1 MASARVLSGEGE
13 STPVRVS
20 GFAKSYGKVAAVRE
34 ADLVVAKGE
43 MYGLIGPDGA
53 GKSTLMKSVAGVLAY
68 DAGTVQVF
76 GETVDS
82 EESAEVIKSR
92 IGLMPQG
99 LGLNL
104 SPDLS
109 IEENIDYF
117 ARVRLVPPDE
127 LDARKDRFLKMT
139 RLDKFRDRPMKNLS
153 GGMKQKLG
161 LICSLIHL
169 PELIIL
175 DEPTTGVDP
184 VSRRDFWAI
193 LSELSRAEGM
203 TALISTAYME
213 EALRFD
219 RVSLM
224 HEGRFLASGTPD
236 ELTGLVPG
244 TMVELRCPRQIESL
258 GVLRQSYP
266 QVEPRGEWVRLLVD
280 TTDRERAS
288 AEAVSHL
295 PGELQPTEVRAFA
308 PDLEDV
314 FIALLR
320 QRKEEAPRD
329 TEAQQEEAAAS
340 TAVESYEA
348 IPEEQLQRTAIEASE
363 LTRIFGSFTA
373 VDHVTFQ
380 VKQGEIFGL
389 LGANGAGKSTCIK
402 MLTGILPP
410 SSGEGH
416 VSGADMRFAGQEIKE
431 RIGYVSQAFSLYI
444 DLTIMENILLYAGIY
459 GVPKELRPERA
470 QWVLEVSG
478 LAGRGEDKVASL
490 PMGLRQR
497 LSLGC
502 ALVHQPATLFLDEPT
517 SGVDPV
523 GRRQFWDIL
532 YQLARQY
539 KVAILFTTHYMS
551 EAESCDHIV
560 LMFAGRV
567 VADAS
572 PEGLE
577 NNLEDEVGQ
586 LLEFTT
592 SDPPNALDLVM
603 QAFPEA
609 LPYGS
614 RIRIL
619 SKDPAADERRMQE
632 VLAAKQ
638 IEVLTVTPKPISMEE
653 VFVHTVTSLERES
666 EKAKGAAQ

>member
-1 MASARVLSGEGE
+1 MAEAPVLDASAAIF
-13 STPVRVS
+13 PVQVT
-20 GFAKSYGKVAAVRE
+20 GFEKSYGAVRAVRG
-34 ADLVVAKGE
+34 ADLRVNKGE

-68 DAGTVQVF
+68 DAGTVEVF
-76 GETVDS
+76 GQKVDS
-82 EESAEVIKSR
+82 EESAELIKSR

-127 LDARKDRFLKMT
+127 LEARKDRFLKMT
-139 RLDKFRDRPMKNLS
+139 RLDKFRNRPMKNLS

-193 LSELSRAEGM
+193 LSELSREEGM

-224 HEGRFLASGTPD
+224 HEGRFLASGTPE
-236 ELTGLVPG
+236 ELVGLVPG

-258 GVLRQSYP
+258 GVLREHYP
-266 QVEPRGEWVRLLVD
+266 QVEPRGPWVRLLAD
-280 TTDRERAS
+280 TADREKAS
-288 AEAVSHL
+288 TEAESFL
-295 PGELQPTEVRAFA
+295 PPELKPTEVRTWD

-320 QRKEEAPRD
+320 QRE
-329 TEAQQEEAAAS
+329 QEEGEKTAAS
-340 TAVESYEA
+340 ATVETYA
-348 IPEEQLQRTAIEASE
+348 ALPEDQKDRTAIEAME
-363 LTRIFGSFTA
+363 LTRVFGSFTA

-410 SSGEGH
+410 SSGAGQ

-444 DLTIMENILLYAGIY
+444 DLTVLENIRLYAGIY
-459 GVPKELRPERA
+459 GVPREIRAERA
-470 QWVLEVSG
+470 EWVLEVSG
-478 LAGRGEDKVASL
+478 LAGRGDDKVASL

-532 YQLARQY
+532 YRLSRVHN
-539 KVAILFTTHYMS
+539 VAILFTTHYMS

-567 VADAS
+567 VADDP
-572 PEGLE
+572 PEALEDNLE
-577 NNLEDEVGQ
+577 NQVGS
-586 LLEFTT
+586 LLEFRT
-592 SDPPNALDLVM
+592 SDPPNALGLVTA
-603 QAFPEA
+603 AFPEA

-619 SKDPAADERRMQE
+619 SKNPATDEQRIRQILSE
-632 VLAAKQ
+632 HD

-653 VFVHTVTSLERES
+653 VFVHTVTSLERET
-666 EKAKGAAQ
+666 EKAKAAA

>member
-1 MASARVLSGEGE
+1 MATAPVLSDDE
-13 STPVRVS
+13 SALPIRVREF
-20 GFAKSYGKVAAVRE
+20 GKSYGNVIAVRE
-34 ADLVVAKGE
+34 ADLDVVKGE

-53 GKSTLMKSVAGVLAY
+53 GKSTLMKSIAGVLAY
-68 DAGTVQVF
+68 DAGSVEVF
-76 GETVDS
+76 GERVDS
-82 EESAEVIKSR
+82 EISAELIKSR

-117 ARVRLVPPDE
+117 AKVRLVPPDE

-139 RLDKFRDRPMKNLS
+139 RLDKFRNRPMKNLS

-193 LSELSRAEGM
+193 LSDLSRAEGM

-236 ELTGLVPG
+236 ELVGLVPG
-244 TMVELRCPRQIESL
+244 TMVELRCPRQIDAL
-258 GVLRQSYP
+258 GVMRNHYA
-266 QVEPRGEWVRLLVD
+266 QVEPRGEWVRLLAD
-280 TTDRERAS
+280 TSDRDKAIS
-288 AEAVSHL
+288 EAISFL
-295 PGELQPTEVRAFA
+295 PQELKPTEVRTWD

-320 QRKEEAPRD
+320 KRE
-329 TEAQQEEAAAS
+329 QQEGETASSAGTVETYAAL
-340 TAVESYEA
+340 
-348 IPEEQLQRTAIEASE
+348 PEEQKERTAIEAMN

-444 DLTIMENILLYAGIY
+444 DLTVLENIMLYAGIY
-459 GVPKELRPERA
+459 GVPKPLRPERA
-470 QWVLEVSG
+470 EWVLEVAG
-478 LAGRGEDKVASL
+478 LSGRGEAKVASL

-502 ALVHQPATLFLDEPT
+502 ALVHQPSTLFLDEPT

-532 YQLARQY
+532 YRLSRVHN
-539 KVAILFTTHYMS
+539 VAILFTTHYMS

-567 VADAS
+567 VADAA
-572 PEGLE
+572 PESLE
-577 NNLEDEVGQ
+577 DNLEDQVGH
-586 LLEFTT
+586 LLEFRT
-592 SDPPNALDLVM
+592 SDPPNALGFVTS
-603 QAFPEA
+603 AYPEA

-614 RIRIL
+614 RIRLL
-619 SKDPAADERRMQE
+619 SSDPAKDEQRVRE
-632 VLAAKQ
+632 ILGERQ
-638 IEVLTVTPKPISMEE
+638 IEVLSVTPKPISMEE

-666 EKAKGAAQ
+666 EKAKGAA

>member
-1 MASARVLSGEGE
+1 MAEAPVLGGD
-13 STPVRVS
+13 TAPLPVCVT
-20 GFAKSYGKVAAVRE
+20 GFGKSYGEVIAVRE
-34 ADLVVAKGE
+34 ADLSVKKGE

-68 DAGTVQVF
+68 DAGSVEVF
-76 GETVDS
+76 GQIVDS
-82 EESAEVIKSR
+82 EETAELIKSR

-127 LDARKDRFLKMT
+127 LEPRKDRFLQMT
-139 RLDKFRDRPMKNLS
+139 RLDKFRNRPMKNLS

-193 LSELSRAEGM
+193 LSELSREEGM

-224 HEGRFLASGTPD
+224 HEGRFLASGTPE
-236 ELTGLVPG
+236 ELVGLVPG
-244 TMVELRCPRQIESL
+244 TMVELRCPRQIEAL
-258 GVLRQSYP
+258 GVLRGHYA
-266 QVEPRGEWVRLLVD
+266 QVEPRGQWVRLLAD
-280 TTDRERAS
+280 TPDREKAS
-288 AEAVSHL
+288 SEAASFL
-295 PGELQPTEVRAFA
+295 PSELKPTEVRTWD

-320 QRKEEAPRD
+320 QRE
-329 TEAQQEEAAAS
+329 QEEGEKTATSATVETYAS
-340 TAVESYEA
+340 L
-348 IPEEQLQRTAIEASE
+348 PDDQKDRTAIEAME

-373 VDHVTFQ
+373 VDHVTFE

-410 SSGEGH
+410 SSGAGQ
-416 VSGADMRFAGQEIKE
+416 VSGADMRFAGHEIKE

-444 DLTIMENILLYAGIY
+444 DLTILENIMLYAGIY
-459 GVPKELRPERA
+459 GVPREIRAERA
-470 QWVLEVSG
+470 EWVLEVSG
-478 LAGRGEDKVASL
+478 LAGRGDDKVASL

-517 SGVDPV
+517 SGVDPI

-532 YQLARQY
+532 YRLSRVHH
-539 KVAILFTTHYMS
+539 VAILFTTHYMS

-567 VADAS
+567 VADAP
-572 PEGLE
+572 PESLE
-577 NNLEDEVGQ
+577 TTLEDEAGH
-586 LLEFTT
+586 LLEFRT
-592 SDPPNALDLVM
+592 SDPPNALGLVTA
-603 QAFPEA
+603 AFPEA
-609 LPYGS
+609 LAYGS
-614 RIRIL
+614 RIRLISGDPTGDEQRIRRIL
-619 SKDPAADERRMQE
+619 SENG
-632 VLAAKQ
+632 
-638 IEVLTVTPKPISMEE
+638 IEVLSVTPKPISMEE

-666 EKAKGAAQ
+666 EKAKAAA